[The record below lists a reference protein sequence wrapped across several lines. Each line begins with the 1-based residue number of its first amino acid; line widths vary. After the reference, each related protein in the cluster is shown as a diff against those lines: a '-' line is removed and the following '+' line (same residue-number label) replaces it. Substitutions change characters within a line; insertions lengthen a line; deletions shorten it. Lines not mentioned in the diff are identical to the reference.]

1 MPFLDLCT
9 KYKKKPFFFFGILR
23 DYFENPCAEG
33 SIDGAIPP
41 SGSCIHNSWFRSMK
55 KHENAGYM
63 QKIPKKISSLLESVT
78 VIDGAITHDNFDSNA
93 CKGL

>member
-1 MPFLDLCT
+1 MAQSHHQGHVST
-9 KYKKKPFFFFGILR
+9 IR
-23 DYFENPCAEG
+23 G
-33 SIDGAIPP
+33 SDP
-41 SGSCIHNSWFRSMK
+41 WK